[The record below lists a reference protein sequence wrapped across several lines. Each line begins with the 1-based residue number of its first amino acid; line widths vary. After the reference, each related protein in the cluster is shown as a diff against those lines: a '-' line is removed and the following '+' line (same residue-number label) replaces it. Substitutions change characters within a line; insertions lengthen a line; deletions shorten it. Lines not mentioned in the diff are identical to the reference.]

1 MPKSPLDN
9 LQSLRLLEEILRTG
23 QLSAAAEALLMN
35 VATASRQL
43 NDLRSALCDEL
54 FVRNGKGL
62 VPTARML
69 TLRPI
74 VRQILQNVEA
84 LANDDV
90 FSPERATGTFRILTY
105 DNALLLYIFP
115 ALPAIRCKAPEL
127 NLEFG
132 FVATTEQLID
142 ELRRGE
148 ADLAIF
154 PVPPKRSDMIAID
167 LDAQH
172 YRLLMRQNHPLSDQ
186 RIPINAVTLRP
197 YTQLMPGSRPIRP
210 WTTLRDEGQ
219 PSIVIPYFN
228 TAPFLVLETDF
239 IMWIPSR
246 TAEYWLARGGYA
258 VRDLPPELAYAF
270 SPKLIW
276 NTRSDGDP
284 LHQWVRSLV
293 AAHHEAGSELSEK

>member
-1 MPKSPLDN
+1 
-9 LQSLRLLEEILRTG
+9 
-23 QLSAAAEALLMN
+23 
-35 VATASRQL
+35 
-43 NDLRSALCDEL
+43 
-54 FVRNGKGL
+54 
-62 VPTARML
+62 
-69 TLRPI
+69 
-74 VRQILQNVEA
+74 
-84 LANDDV
+84 
-90 FSPERATGTFRILTY
+90 
-105 DNALLLYIFP
+105 
-115 ALPAIRCKAPEL
+115 
-127 NLEFG
+127 
-132 FVATTEQLID
+132 
-142 ELRRGE
+142 
-148 ADLAIF
+148 
-154 PVPPKRSDMIAID
+154 MIAID

-228 TAPFLVLETDF
+228 TAPFLVLDTDF
-239 IMWIPSR
+239 IMRIPSR